1 MANDVAEMLTR
12 PASELADL
20 IRTGQVTSRELVE
33 AALAQAEAQAH
44 LNAFTLLDA
53 DAALAVADTIRPGDP
68 RPFAGVPTAIKEL
81 NPVAGQRLTMGSAL
95 FGEYSPGYDA
105 HAVRRLRDAGF
116 VFIGRTSAPEL
127 GILPVTEPKR
137 FGPTRNPWDTNRTPG
152 GSSGGAGAA
161 VAAGI
166 VPVAQGSD
174 GAGSIRIPAAC
185 CGLVGLKPSRGRI
198 SRGPDLGDDML
209 STDAT
214 LTRSVMDSARLLDV
228 MAGYEVGDASWAP
241 PPEEPF
247 AVTAARP
254 PRPLRIAWTVVSP
267 LGGEVDPVASAA
279 VRDAATLLA
288 ALGHT
293 VEAATPQEWDASK
306 IVQQFIALYAA
317 SIATGVMYGES
328 VTARQA
334 TPELVEGVTWGF
346 YQLGKSIT
354 AADYAGSRVLIQQS
368 ARRLIGFFD
377 TYDALLLPSL
387 AQRPL
392 PIGTIDVSSTET
404 MAEFS
409 KAMAFSPFTATWNA
423 TGQPAIS
430 LPLFQGADGLP
441 LGVQLVGQPLGEG
454 TLLALAA
461 QLEAARPWA
470 DRRPAGARAR

>member
-1 MANDVAEMLTR
+1 MANDLRELLVR
-12 PASELADL
+12 PASELAEL
-20 IRTGQVTSRELVE
+20 VRAGQVTARELVE

-53 DAALAVADTIRPGDP
+53 DTALAVADSIHPNDS

-95 FGEYSPGYDA
+95 FGEFSPGYDA
-105 HAVRRLRDAGF
+105 YAVRRLREAGF
-116 VFIGRTSAPEL
+116 VLIGRTAAPEL
-127 GILPVTEPKR
+127 GILPVTEPQR
-137 FGPTRNPWDTNRTPG
+137 FGPTRNPWDPDRTPG

-166 VPVAQGSD
+166 LPVAHGSD

-198 SRGPDLGDDML
+198 SRGPDLGDDLL
-209 STDAT
+209 STDAA
-214 LTRSVMDSARLLDV
+214 LTRTVLDSARLLDV

-247 AVTAARP
+247 ATTAARP
-254 PRPLRIAWTVVSP
+254 PRPLRIAWTVISP
-267 LGGEVDPVASAA
+267 LGGAVDPVAIAA
-279 VRDAATLLA
+279 VRDAASLLES
-288 ALGHT
+288 LGHT
-293 VEAATPQEWDASK
+293 VEEATPPGWDATT
-306 IVQQFIALYAA
+306 IVQQFIALYAT
-317 SIATGVMYGES
+317 SVATGVLYGES
-328 VTARQA
+328 ASGRTA
-334 TPELVEGVTWGF
+334 TPELVEGITWGF
-346 YQLGKSIT
+346 YKMGQSIP
-354 AADYAGSRVLIQQS
+354 AAQYAGARVMVQQF
-368 ARRLIGFFD
+368 ARRLVGFFE

-392 PIGTIDVSSTET
+392 PIGAIDINSSEFR
-404 MAEFS
+404 AEFT

-430 LPLFQGADGLP
+430 LPLYQGADGLP
-441 LGVQLVGQPLGEG
+441 LGIQLVGRPLGEG

-461 QLEAARPWA
+461 QLEVALPWA
-470 DRRPAGARAR
+470 NRRPAGAAS

>member
-1 MANDVAEMLTR
+1 MASEIAALLTR

-20 IRTGQVTSRELVE
+20 IRSGQVTARELVE
-33 AALAQAEAQAH
+33 AALEQAAAQKH
-44 LNAFTLLDA
+44 LNIFTLLDA
-53 DAALAVADTIRPGDP
+53 DAALAAADAIHPTDP

-95 FGEYSPGYDA
+95 FGDYSPGYDA
-105 HAVRRLRDAGF
+105 YAVRRLRAAGSI
-116 VFIGRTSAPEL
+116 FIGRTSAPEL
-127 GILPVTEPKR
+127 GILPITEPKR
-137 FGPTRNPWDTNRTPG
+137 FGPTRNPWDPDRTPG

-166 VPVAQGSD
+166 LPVAHGSD

-209 STDAT
+209 STDAA
-214 LTRSVMDSARLLDV
+214 LTRTVMDSARLLDV
-228 MAGYEVGDASWAP
+228 MAGYEVGDATWAP
-241 PPEEPF
+241 APDEPF
-247 AVTAARP
+247 AVSAARP

-267 LGGEVDPVASAA
+267 LGGAVDPAASAA
-279 VRDAATLLA
+279 VRDAATLLES
-288 ALGHT
+288 LGHR
-293 VEAATPQEWDASK
+293 VEEATPPEWDATT
-306 IVQQFIALYAA
+306 IIQPFIGLYAA
-317 SIATGVMYGES
+317 SIATGVMYGEQVS
-328 VTARQA
+328 RRQA

-346 YQLGKSIT
+346 YQMGRAIN
-354 AADYAGSRVLIQQS
+354 AADYAGARAMIQQF
-368 ARRLIGFFD
+368 ARRLIGFFS

-392 PIGTIDVSSTET
+392 PIGTINVNNTEA

-409 KAMAFSPFTATWNA
+409 KAMAFSPFTANWNA

-430 LPLFQGADGLP
+430 LPLFHGADGLP
-441 LGVQLVGQPLGEG
+441 LGVQIVGQPLGEG

-470 DRRPAGARAR
+470 DRRPTAPAR